1 MVAFA
6 RIAASSS
13 RNRPETRQS
22 PNGCV
27 NKAPGPKNAALHHS
41 KSMSLIGART
51 QSRPKVDK
59 NEGMYVPCVYKK
71 EIPMSESAV
80 DTRLAKNQRIN
91 LRATDRQESLLRR
104 AAEATDHTLTEFI
117 LGSAVEHAERVMADR
132 RWFIA
137 TEDQFEEFKRLLDA
151 PLPSTTKFEKLFARP
166 SVFSDKA

>member
-1 MVAFA
+1 M
-6 RIAASSS
+6 IS
-13 RNRPETRQS
+13 NHNPEQIDPDAQMSQHPPPS
-22 PNGCV
+22 P
-27 NKAPGPKNAALHHS
+27 PALQDILS
-41 KSMSLIGART
+41 PDGF
-51 QSRPKVDK
+51 
-59 NEGMYVPCVYKK
+59 YV
-71 EIPMSESAV
+71 
-80 DTRLAKNQRIN
+80 
-91 LRATDRQESLLRR
+91 LRR

>member
-1 MVAFA
+1 M
-6 RIAASSS
+6 
-13 RNRPETRQS
+13 
-22 PNGCV
+22 
-27 NKAPGPKNAALHHS
+27 NKAPGPKSAALRHS

-51 QSRPKVDK
+51 QWRPKVDK
-59 NEGMYVPCVYKK
+59 NEGVYVPCVYKK

-166 SVFSDKA
+166 SVFSDEA